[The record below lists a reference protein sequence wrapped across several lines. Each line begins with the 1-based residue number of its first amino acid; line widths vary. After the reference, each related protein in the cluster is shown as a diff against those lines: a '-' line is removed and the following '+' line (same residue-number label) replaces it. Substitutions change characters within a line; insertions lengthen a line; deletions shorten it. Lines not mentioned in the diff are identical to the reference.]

1 MSDYNSLVTTGRNE
15 VATTREAQLVLAKIN
30 ARYIMAERHPRDII
44 KEVEPAIAEVCSRKE
59 FAEVAKYNVVV
70 GGHYDKKGNW
80 IKDYDEDLNIRAA
93 EQLQVCYRNIFDEVM
108 TTYED
113 SELRR
118 VSFEMT
124 DLETGITHRDEF
136 TIYKTQERK
145 KLKKN
150 KEGKIVQEAIGERI
164 NSKGEKIFIVA
175 CTPEEVQKKQN
186 AQVSRKM
193 RKMFF
198 RLFPI
203 HLKIKARKYIEDT
216 LRKEI
221 KKNLPD
227 ERAKIT
233 IAFSKHGVTGD
244 DLEGFIGKTIKKFT
258 EEDIIKLR
266 GIYGSIEE
274 GINTWDDYL
283 SSPSKEEIPETKVE
297 LEAKE
302 EPVPPKE
309 ETPKEPPKQ
318 EKKAAAKTTST
329 KKETKEDKHLTPK
342 KEAIAAF
349 IKENPGLKDD
359 YLNEIN
365 CNLEKNNKS
374 RLKLSINMIDPKKVD
389 GGWFP
394 EHVVAGFDLL
404 STMADKK
411 KMNEQ
416 INNSENTE
424 LEPKNDDEWI

>member
-59 FAEVAKYNVVV
+59 FAEAAKYRVKV
-70 GGHYDKKGNW
+70 GSKKNTKGEW
-80 IKDYDEDLNIRAA
+80 EDVFDVDLNIRAA
-93 EQLQVCYRNIFDEVM
+93 EQLMVCYRNIFDEVM
-108 TTYED
+108 TTHED
-113 SELRR
+113 QELRR
-118 VSFEMT
+118 VAFEMS

-136 TIYKTQERK
+136 TLYKTQERK
-145 KLKKN
+145 KLKK
-150 KEGKIVQEAIGERI
+150 GQEAIDNRT
-164 NSKGEKIFIVA
+164 NSKGENIFIVE
-175 CTPEEVQKKQN
+175 CTPDEVQKRQN

-198 RLFPI
+198 RLFPV
-203 HLKIKARKYIEDT
+203 HLKIKARKYIDDT

-221 KKNLPD
+221 KKNLKD

-233 IAFSKHGVTGD
+233 IAFAKHGVTGD
-244 DLEGFIGKTIKKFT
+244 DLEGYLKQKLNKIT
-258 EEDIIKLR
+258 EDDIIKLR
-266 GIYGSIEE
+266 EIYQALEDGIKR
-274 GINTWDDYL
+274 WDDYL
-283 SSPSKEEIPETKVE
+283 SPPPKEEIPETKVE

-302 EPVPPKE
+302 EPAPPKE

-329 KKETKEDKHLTPK
+329 KKETKEDKQLKTK

-349 IKENPGLKDD
+349 IKENPGLKED
-359 YLNEIN
+359 YLNQIN

-374 RLKLSINMIDPKKVD
+374 RLKLSLNMIDPKKVD

-394 EHVVAGFDLL
+394 EHVAAGFDLL
-404 STMADKK
+404 PRMADKIK
-411 KMNEQ
+411 V
-416 INNSENTE
+416 NNSEENQAKE
-424 LEPKNDDEWI
+424 EQGEAWV